1 MQKREDV
8 KYLSPERQRWV
19 SAAMRSA
26 AFLVSSVAN
35 KRLEKDSEFGNHNF
49 HVGIVA
55 TARYLIRMAELLPDV
70 TDLHQISLDIDHL
83 LLKLP
88 NCKLPA
94 CPPSSHQTS
103 LGPSLM
109 VSAAPSHAPARGTF
123 CHTRR

>member
-1 MQKREDV
+1 VHTKGDV
-8 KYLSPERQRWV
+8 AHLSADRKQWV

-70 TDLHQISLDIDHL
+70 GDLHQISLDIDRL

-88 NCKLPA
+88 HCKCRLSPGVQSGA
-94 CPPSSHQTS
+94 TTDKQILRDPLST
-103 LGPSLM
+103 
-109 VSAAPSHAPARGTF
+109 VSDER
-123 CHTRR
+123 